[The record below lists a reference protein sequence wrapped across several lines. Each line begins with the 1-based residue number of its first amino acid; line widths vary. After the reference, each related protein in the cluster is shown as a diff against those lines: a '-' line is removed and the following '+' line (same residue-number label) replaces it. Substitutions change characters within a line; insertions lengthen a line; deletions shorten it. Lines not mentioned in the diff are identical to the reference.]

1 MKKRDF
7 DDLLQSVRD
16 IKAHMR
22 GEAVPGARV
31 THLEKP
37 EPAEIRE
44 RLGLSQGEF
53 ATLLGIS
60 VRTLQEWEQGRRD
73 PSGPALQLLRVVAK
87 HPEAVLDAVR
97 PA

>member
-1 MKKRDF
+1 MNERDF
-7 DDLLQSVRD
+7 EDLLQGVREM
-16 IKAHMR
+16 KAHMR
-22 GEAVPGARV
+22 GEDVPGVRV
-31 THLEKP
+31 TRLEQP

-44 RLGLSQGEF
+44 GLGLSQSEF

-60 VRTLQEWEQGRRD
+60 VRTLQEWEQGRRG

-97 PA
+97 AA